1 MCVCLFFPLVLSLL
15 FKMPYNHCPLASL
28 TTVICKY
35 TYDLWFPFKPICLN
49 YRPFV
54 NSELVVSV
62 NSSSQF
68 SDIIKLS
75 ASQVDI
81 SWFLKSFLLSRT
93 LYLSSARTHYF
104 EIGFDY
110 RKIAALHSLPNDKL
124 LIFIKVTVCFWASQ
138 CYRGSCD
145 SFYSL
150 QPFGC
155 IWLALKMIMKLI
167 R

>member
-1 MCVCLFFPLVLSLL
+1 MCLSFFPRVLSLP
-15 FKMPYNHCPLASL
+15 FKMPYNHRPLASL
-28 TTVICKY
+28 ATNIRER

-54 NSELVVSV
+54 NSELVALVN
-62 NSSSQF
+62 NSSQS

-81 SWFLKSFLLSRT
+81 SWFLKSSLLSRS
-93 LYLSSARTHYF
+93 LYLSFARTHYY

-110 RKIAALHSLPNDKL
+110 RKIAALHSLSNDKL
-124 LIFIKVTVCFWASQ
+124 LIFIKVTVGFWASH

-145 SFYSL
+145 SLYSHR
-150 QPFGC
+150 PFGC